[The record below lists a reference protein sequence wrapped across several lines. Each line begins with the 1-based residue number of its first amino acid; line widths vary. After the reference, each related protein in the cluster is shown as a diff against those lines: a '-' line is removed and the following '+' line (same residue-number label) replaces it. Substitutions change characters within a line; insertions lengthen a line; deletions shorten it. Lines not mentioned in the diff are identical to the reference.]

1 MEFFWGSGMAGRTL
15 LGVYMD
21 HLAAGR
27 LKNSQSA
34 ALSHFLA
41 TVARVFGQVILF
53 FDRR

>member
-1 MEFFWGSGMAGRTL
+1 MEAIDEAPILEYGDIKA
-15 LGVYMD
+15 
-21 HLAAGR
+21 R
-27 LKNSQSA
+27 LSA